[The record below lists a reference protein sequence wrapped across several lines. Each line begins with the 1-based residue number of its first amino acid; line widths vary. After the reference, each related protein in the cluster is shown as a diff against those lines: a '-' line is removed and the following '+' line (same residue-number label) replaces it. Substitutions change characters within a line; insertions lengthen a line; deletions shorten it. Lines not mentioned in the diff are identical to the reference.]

1 MVNPKKI
8 EEVKQLLLP
17 LAKER
22 CVKTIWISN
31 YNDQELF
38 FNTNILIDDTLNDDA
53 SLRELKSLIAVTSSK
68 AAGMGVKF
76 KPIRKLSKFF
86 DLLKNGDNFAMS
98 TLSNVILIYD
108 PSGYIRILNGAMHKG
123 KIYCSEDRAA
133 KLFEKAKEK
142 LAIANRIVSKEITHE
157 VHMAMIESAQSA
169 LLYAGKHPGQK
180 EVIAQELRKYLGV
193 LMDEKVIREFEL
205 ANVLIEKISKDATF
219 DSNEVEKILVNAKN
233 FTRHIQDSIARFE
246 GESEEKVIDETF
258 KHTIKRCSELLSIPI
273 SSDMDMINS
282 FKKRLLEPGLVS
294 QHHLQTLLTMQEYS
308 KAGNKERKDMMKSR
322 FLDRSC
328 LHSLRITLDELGN

>member
-1 MVNPKKI
+1 MISPKKI
-8 EEVKQLLLP
+8 EEVKQLLLQ
-17 LAKER
+17 LAQER

-31 YNDQELF
+31 YNDQTSL

-53 SLRELKSLIAVTSSK
+53 SLRELRNLIAVTSSK
-68 AAGMGVKF
+68 AVSMGIKF
-76 KPIRKLSKFF
+76 QPIRKLSKFL

-123 KIYCSEDRAA
+123 KIYGSEDRAA

-142 LAIANRIVSKEITHE
+142 LSIANKIISKEITHE
-157 VHMAMIESAQSA
+157 AHMAMIESAQAA
-169 LLYAGKHPGQK
+169 LLYAGKHPGKK
-180 EVIAQELRKYLGV
+180 EVLAQELRKLFGA
-193 LMDEKVIREFEL
+193 LMDETIMKEFENAHAL
-205 ANVLIEKISKDATF
+205 VEKISKETTF
-219 DSNEVEKILVNAKN
+219 DSNEVDKLLTNAKN

-246 GESEEKVIDETF
+246 SESEEKVIDDTF
-258 KHTIKRCSELLSIPI
+258 RHTIKKCSELLSIPI

-282 FKKRLLEPGLVS
+282 FKKKLLEPGLVS
-294 QHHLQTLLTMQEYS
+294 QHHLQTLLIMQEYS
-308 KAGNKERKDMMKSR
+308 KANNKERKDMMKSK